1 MPVRG
6 KEKDFVVNLLC
17 IDKNRKKEVKK
28 NE

>member
-17 IDKNRKKEVKK
+17 IDKNRRKEVKK
-28 NE
+28 

>member
-1 MPVRG
+1 VILVRG

-28 NE
+28 